1 MLDIIGKSIGGY
13 PRVLEQE
20 GYATYMA
27 YLLTK
32 CACREGDN
40 WFLGLPVVLLVV
52 ATGSCVVV
60 SGFVVTGSSVVGGS
74 AGGVC
79 V

>member
-1 MLDIIGKSIGGY
+1 M
-13 PRVLEQE
+13 
-20 GYATYMA
+20 
-27 YLLTK
+27 
-32 CACREGDN
+32 
-40 WFLGLPVVLLVV
+40 LLVV

-79 V
+79 VCKCRYDYDDVG